1 MIRFGDSR
9 DPAGPPR
16 WLDDD
21 GRDRP
26 VRHAQRVAVLLLVL
40 YGLPTA
46 IMLGPLSPGN
56 VLLTDLLIPV
66 PLGVIAIWRR
76 LDLGMLLFFAVPLLF
91 PWFMLVG
98 AFLP

>member
-9 DPAGPPR
+9 EPAQPPR
-16 WLDDD
+16 WFHDD
-21 GRDRP
+21 GQERRG
-26 VRHAQRVAVLLLVL
+26 RHALRVIVLLLIL

-46 IMLGPLSPGN
+46 IMLGPLSTAS
-56 VLLTDLLIPV
+56 VLLIDLLIPV
-66 PLGVIAIWRR
+66 PIGVIAIWRR
-76 LDLGMLLFFAVPLLF
+76 LDLGTMLFIAVPLLF